1 MYIVFSDLNGTLL
14 DNRYEFDEAEDGLNI
29 LREKNIPLIL
39 CSSKTRLEME
49 ELRFRLKNNNP
60 FVVENGGAIFIPKD
74 YFEKPIEKGSMLE
87 NYWIIEIGL
96 DYSTIRKKFQELK
109 QIVSCSMRG
118 FGDMTLEEISNITE
132 LSIKDA
138 ERAAKREYSEPFIL
152 DDKSEIKKIE
162 QSLRGE
168 QFFLTCGARFFH
180 LTGPNDK
187 GTAVRIL
194 TDIFQKNY
202 IEKPLITVGIGDSE
216 NDIPMLKNVMHPFV
230 VQKADGVFDIDIALS
245 NVKLVEGVGPKGWN
259 KVIYSMF
266 Q

>member
-1 MYIVFSDLNGTLL
+1 MYIVFSDIDGTLL
-14 DNRYEFDEAEDGLNI
+14 DNRYKFDEAEDGLNI

-39 CSSKTRLEME
+39 CSSKTRLEIE
-49 ELRFRLKNNNP
+49 ELRFRLKSNNP

-74 YFEKPIEKGSMLE
+74 YFEKPIENGFMLE
-87 NYWIIEIGL
+87 DYWIIEIGL
-96 DYSTIRKKFQELK
+96 DYSTIRKRFKELK
-109 QIVSCSMRG
+109 KIVSCSMRG

-132 LSIKDA
+132 LPIKDA
-138 ERAAKREYSEPFIL
+138 EKAAKREYSEPFML

-180 LTGPNDK
+180 LAGPNDK
-187 GTAVRIL
+187 GIAVRIL
-194 TDIFQKNY
+194 SDIFQKDY

-230 VQKADGVFDIDIALS
+230 VQKADGVFGIDTALS
-245 NVKLVEGVGPKGWN
+245 NVNLVEGIGPKGWN
-259 KVIYSMF
+259 KVICSMF
-266 Q
+266 G